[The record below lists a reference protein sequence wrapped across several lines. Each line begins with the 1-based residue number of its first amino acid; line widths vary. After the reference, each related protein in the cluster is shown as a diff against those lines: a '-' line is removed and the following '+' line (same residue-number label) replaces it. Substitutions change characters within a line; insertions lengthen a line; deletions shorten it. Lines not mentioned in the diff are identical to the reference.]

1 MRGFLL
7 KKLKSVIRVKKCFCE
22 IRKNEQFVPYFLSVK
37 NKFLAKI
44 AKLLLTFYHENSFF
58 Q

>member
-7 KKLKSVIRVKKCFCE
+7 KKLKNVFVVKKCFYTN
-22 IRKNEQFVPYFLSVK
+22 RKTEQFTPYSLSVK

-44 AKLLLTFYHENSFF
+44 AKLLCTFSHENLFVK
-58 Q
+58 

>member
-7 KKLKSVIRVKKCFCE
+7 KKLKSVFIVKECFYTS
-22 IRKNEQFVPYFLSVK
+22 RKTEQFVSYFLYAE

-44 AKLLLTFYHENSFF
+44 AKLLYTFSHENLFVK
-58 Q
+58 

>member
-7 KKLKSVIRVKKCFCE
+7 KKLKNIISVNKCFYK
-22 IRKNEQFVPYFLSVK
+22 IRKKEQFVPYSLYVK

-44 AKLLLTFYHENSFF
+44 AKLLLTFSHENLFVK
-58 Q
+58 

>member
-1 MRGFLL
+1 MIGFLW
-7 KKLKSVIRVKKCFCE
+7 SYFHYVIGVKKCFCK

>member
-7 KKLKSVIRVKKCFCE
+7 KKLKSIVNVKKCFYE
-22 IRKNEQFVPYFLSVK
+22 IQKKEQITPYSLSVK

-44 AKLLLTFYHENSFF
+44 AKLLCTFSHENLFR